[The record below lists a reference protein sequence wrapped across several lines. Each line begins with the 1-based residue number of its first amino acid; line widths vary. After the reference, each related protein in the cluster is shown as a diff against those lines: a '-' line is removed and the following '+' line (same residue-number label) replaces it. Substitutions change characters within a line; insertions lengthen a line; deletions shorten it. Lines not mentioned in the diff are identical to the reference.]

1 MKFHL
6 HSWNWLA
13 RDICVQFFFN
23 LYILQCV
30 NPSWKWNLHSS
41 NYIVYQSRYLH
52 FVHFLWFL
60 FFTVS
65 QPSLNDNHA
74 LHRSVSSG
82 SLYSVQS
89 ADLRLASEAGP
100 MFSPSAGLSGEALSG
115 SFTGSL
121 DSFMTGSTNKIS
133 SLGRTASQSDN
144 EIDQAAKRSR
154 SK

>member
-1 MKFHL
+1 MHL
-6 HSWNWLA
+6 
-13 RDICVQFFFN
+13 
-23 LYILQCV
+23 
-30 NPSWKWNLHSS
+30 
-41 NYIVYQSRYLH
+41 
-52 FVHFLWFL
+52 
-60 FFTVS
+60 TVC

-82 SLYSVQS
+82 SLYSVHS

>member
-1 MKFHL
+1 MSNFFL
-6 HSWNWLA
+6 IYIFNSVSTLPENE
-13 RDICVQFFFN
+13 ICTQV
-23 LYILQCV
+23 
-30 NPSWKWNLHSS
+30 
-41 NYIVYQSRYLH
+41 IVYQMNQDICIS
-52 FVHFLWFL
+52 FI
-60 FFTVS
+60 FFDFCFSVS

>member
-1 MKFHL
+1 MSNFFLIYIFNSVSTLPK
-6 HSWNWLA
+6 NE
-13 RDICVQFFFN
+13 ICTQV
-23 LYILQCV
+23 
-30 NPSWKWNLHSS
+30 
-41 NYIVYQSRYLH
+41 IVYQMNQDICI
-52 FVHFLWFL
+52 L
-60 FFTVS
+60 FIFFDFCFSVS

>member
-1 MKFHL
+1 MSNFFL
-6 HSWNWLA
+6 IYIFYSVSTLPENE
-13 RDICVQFFFN
+13 ICTQV
-23 LYILQCV
+23 
-30 NPSWKWNLHSS
+30 
-41 NYIVYQSRYLH
+41 IVYQMNQDISIS
-52 FVHFLWFL
+52 FI
-60 FFTVS
+60 FFDFCFSVS

-89 ADLRLASEAGP
+89 ADLRLANEAGP
-100 MFSPSAGLSGEALSG
+100 IFSPTAGLSGEALSG